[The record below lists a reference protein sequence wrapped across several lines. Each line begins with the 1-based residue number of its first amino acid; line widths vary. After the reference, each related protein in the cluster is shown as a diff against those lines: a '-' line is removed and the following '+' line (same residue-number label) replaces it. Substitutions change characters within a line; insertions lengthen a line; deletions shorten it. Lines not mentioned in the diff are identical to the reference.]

1 MRQFVAPWKEVQRR
15 TATAELG
22 GIRFSRGASRGRSRC
37 CSMSSAVVPHGGAR
51 PNAPARAGSA
61 LVDHDLLWY
70 ADLPQAA
77 EPRRCEARARGK
89 PWPTA
94 GRGWIGAATAVRR
107 LAGARPPQ
115 ARSRASPRR
124 LSRPHRPGLASL
136 ARRRGAPAL
145 VARARRCAVQNSPD
159 VPAGAMGGGPVAE
172 ARLGVA
178 ADTPS
183 LAWSYELI
191 TPESG
196 ILLGAP
202 EPAEVGFEL
211 LMAQHAEEVL
221 GEAVAERFGSRS
233 RSGSTTSTPSAAVT
247 SPSSAT
253 RRRRICARPLDCRT
267 HSTRPTT

>member
-1 MRQFVAPWKEVQRR
+1 MSYDPEPRYPIVGGEVRVGYRELAAELARQRPCVVAVDGPAALPWELFTASLADALDAAGLRSRSVDVRQFVAPWKEVQRR

-77 EPRRCEARARGK
+77 EPRRCQARARGK

-115 ARSRASPRR
+115 ARSRAPLDGYLDLTDPDSPR
-124 LSRPHRPGLASL
+124 SL
-136 ARRRGAPAL
+136 DGEALRRF

-159 VPAGAMGGGPVAE
+159 VPAGAMGGV
-172 ARLGVA
+172 
-178 ADTPS
+178 
-183 LAWSYELI
+183 
-191 TPESG
+191 SG
-196 ILLGAP
+196 
-202 EPAEVGFEL
+202 
-211 LMAQHAEEVL
+211 
-221 GEAVAERFGSRS
+221 
-233 RSGSTTSTPSAAVT
+233 
-247 SPSSAT
+247 
-253 RRRRICARPLDCRT
+253 
-267 HSTRPTT
+267 